1 MADMPPYVNPSNITL
16 YAKYE
21 SADSFTLYMSDTSK
35 EGYSGIS
42 IEYIDANGLTY
53 PSSTTINIQS
63 RSDSPYTVKKITTTA
78 EGGNRVK
85 KEWTADNGVFSYG
98 MKSDFIGSALHTVNF
113 NVLWSNGEGHDP
125 KIVINPT

>member
-1 MADMPPYVNPSNITL
+1 MGMPYVNPNNITL

-21 SADSFTLYMSDTSK
+21 SADSFTLYETDTST

-42 IEYIDANGLTY
+42 IEYSDANGLTY
-53 PSSTTINIQS
+53 PTSTTITIQS

-85 KEWTADNGVFSYG
+85 KEWDGANGVFSYG
-98 MKSDFIGSALHTVNF
+98 MKSDFIGGAPHTVNF
-113 NVLWSNGEGHDP
+113 NVLWSNGDGHDP